1 MRRATLPR
9 ICHTSG
15 LVLSLAIGAA
25 PALGTEVT
33 FDAGDAP
40 DALATSLRSSVSSFS
55 ISTGEDATA
64 QDIVAAARS
73 DYSSIISTL
82 YGAGYY
88 GPTLS
93 IRVDGREASE
103 ISPFETPSTVGTIS
117 VTVNTGPAFDFGRAS
132 VAPLAP
138 GTTLPEGFETG
149 EPAQSTLISEA
160 AQSAVTAWRDAGHAK
175 ADLTHQQV
183 TADHRNETLSVDLG
197 ITAGPRVTFG
207 ALVVAS
213 DSDVRTSRIQGIAG
227 FPAGK
232 VYSPSELKKVSTRLR
247 NTGVFKSVSLAE
259 AETVGP
265 NNTLDVAVQLVDQ
278 KPRRIGYGVELST
291 QDGVSFSSF
300 WIHRNLL
307 GGAERLRVDA
317 EVSGISGNSG
327 GIDYSLGAR
336 LTRPATFDADTHGHI
351 AALIEHED
359 ETSYVQDLFE
369 VEVGLTR
376 TLSENMVGEVALGL
390 RHSEISDDLGD
401 RSLTHLILPT
411 TFTWDRRDS
420 PANPTRGF
428 YGNLAVTPFL
438 GINTEATSGARAY
451 ADIRGYRGIGDG
463 GLVFAGRLQLGALV
477 GDDLDGLPPD
487 LLFFSGG
494 GGTVRGQ
501 PYQSLTADYG
511 SGLSGGGRTFIGLSG
526 EARKSVTDAISLVGF
541 YDAGYVGLED
551 FSDGAWHSGAGLGAR
566 YDTSIGPIRLDVA
579 APVSGDTGDGLQLYI
594 GIGQAF

>member
-9 ICHTSG
+9 ICHASG
-15 LVLSLAIGAA
+15 LVLTLALSAV
-25 PALGTEVT
+25 PALGAEIN
-33 FDAGDAP
+33 FDAGSAGET
-40 DALATSLRSSVSSFS
+40 LTSTLRSSVSA
-55 ISTGEDATA
+55 IMIAAGEDATA

-73 DYSSIISTL
+73 DYSNIISAL
-82 YGAGYY
+82 YGQGYY

-103 ISPFETPSTVGTIS
+103 ISPFETPTSVDKIS
-117 VTVNTGPAFDFGRAS
+117 VTINTGPAFNFGRAE
-132 VAPLAP
+132 VAPLPPNTA
-138 GTTLPEGFETG
+138 LPDGFETG
-149 EPAQSTLISEA
+149 QRAQSTIISEA
-160 AQSAVTAWRDAGHAK
+160 AQTAVTAWRDAGHAK

-183 TADHRNETLSVDLG
+183 TADHRNDTLSVDLG

-207 ALVVAS
+207 ALSV
-213 DSDVRTSRIQGIAG
+213 DSETTVRADRIHDIAG
-227 FPAGK
+227 FPTGT
-232 VYSPSELKKVSTRLR
+232 VYSPAELKKVSTRLR
-247 NTGVFKSVSLAE
+247 NTGVFKSVSLSE
-259 AETVGP
+259 SETVGP
-265 NNTLDVAVQLVDQ
+265 DDTLDFGLQLVDQ

-291 QDGVSFSSF
+291 QEGVSLSSF
-300 WIHRNLL
+300 WIHRNLF

-317 EVSGISGNSG
+317 DVSGISGNSG
-327 GIDYSLGAR
+327 GIDYALGAR

-369 VEVGLTR
+369 LEVGLTR
-376 TLSENMVGEVALGL
+376 TLSDNMVGEVALGL

-401 RSLTHLILPT
+401 RSLTHFILPT
-411 TFTWDRRDS
+411 TLTWDRRNNT
-420 PANPTRGF
+420 ANPTDGF
-428 YGNLAVTPFL
+428 YGSLSLTPFL
-438 GINTEATSGARAY
+438 GINNEATSGARGY
-451 ADIRGYRGIGDG
+451 ADIRGYRGLGDG
-463 GLVFAGRLQLGALV
+463 GLVLAGRLQLGALV

-511 SGLSGGGRTFIGLSG
+511 GGLSGGGRTFIGLSG
-526 EARKSVTDAISLVGF
+526 EARKSVTDAISVVGF
-541 YDAGYVGLED
+541 YDTGYVGLDD
-551 FSDGAWHSGAGLGAR
+551 FNDGAWHSGAGIGAR

-579 APVSGDTGDGLQLYI
+579 APVAGDTGDGLQLYI

>member
-9 ICHTSG
+9 ICHASG
-15 LVLSLAIGAA
+15 LVLSLAFSAL
-25 PALGTEVT
+25 PALATEID
-33 FDAGDAP
+33 FDAGTAP
-40 DALATSLRSSVSSFS
+40 EALANALRSSVSAIGVSA
-55 ISTGEDATA
+55 GEDATP
-64 QDIVAAARS
+64 QDIIAAVRS
-73 DYSSIISTL
+73 DYSNLISTL
-82 YGAGYY
+82 YGSGYF

-93 IRVDGREASE
+93 IRVDGREASG
-103 ISPFETPSTVGTIS
+103 ISPFETLSSIDTIS
-117 VTVNTGPAFDFGRAS
+117 VTVNTGPAFDFGRA
-132 VAPLAP
+132 AIGPLAP
-138 GTTLPEGFETG
+138 DTVLPEGFKTG
-149 EPAQSTLISEA
+149 EPAKSTLISEV
-160 AQSAVTAWRDAGHAK
+160 AQTAVTAWRDAGHAK
-175 ADLTHQQV
+175 ADLSHQQV
-183 TADHRNETLSVDLG
+183 TADHRNDTLSVDLG
-197 ITAGPRVTFG
+197 ITPGPRVTFG
-207 ALVVAS
+207 NLITTSKSA
-213 DSDVRTSRIQGIAG
+213 VRASRIQEIAG
-227 FPAGK
+227 FPTGK

-259 AETVGP
+259 AETLGADDS
-265 NNTLDVAVQLVDQ
+265 LDIDLQLVDQ

-291 QDGVSFSSF
+291 QEGVALSSF
-300 WIHRNLL
+300 WIHRNLF

-327 GIDYSLGAR
+327 GVDYMLGAR

-376 TLSENMVGEVALGL
+376 TLSENMIGEVALGL

-401 RSLTHLILPT
+401 RSLTHFILPT
-411 TFTWDRRDS
+411 TFTWDRRDNA
-420 PANPTRGF
+420 ANPTAGF
-428 YGNLAVTPFL
+428 YGNLQLTPFL
-438 GINTEATSGARAY
+438 GINQDATSGARAY
-451 ADIRGYRGIGDG
+451 ADIRGYRAIGE
-463 GLVFAGRLQLGALV
+463 GLVLAGRLQLGGLI

-511 SGLSGGGRTFIGLSG
+511 GGLSGGGRTFVGLSG
-526 EARKSVTDAISLVGF
+526 EARKSITDAISLVGF
-541 YDAGYVGLED
+541 YDVGYVGLDD

-566 YDTSIGPIRLDVA
+566 YDTTIGPIRLDVG
-579 APVSGDTGDGLQLYI
+579 APVTGDTGDGLQLYI